1 MSTQPRPAGFG
12 TRAIEAASRP
22 PDVRQAPSAVPIY
35 QAATFC
41 AQDADELADVLAFR
55 LPGYAYARIEN
66 PTASALA
73 TAFAELHS
81 AEAGFAFGS
90 GMAAIHA
97 ALLALV
103 RAGDRIV
110 ATRGMYG
117 STRRLLDG
125 VFGRLGVTTDFV
137 DATDHPAVTAA
148 LARPARVLYLET
160 ISNPTLEVVDISQL
174 ATLARDRGAIAVVD
188 NTFASPYLCR
198 PIELGADLVVESC
211 TKWIAGHSDVI
222 SGALAGS
229 APLVE
234 SVREAAVETGGIASP
249 LSAFLTLRGL
259 MTLHVRM
266 DRHSDTALAL
276 ATAMEAYL
284 GMGAVRYPG
293 LPSHPQAEVARRVL
307 GSGGGLLT
315 LDLGGREAAARFI
328 DALRLPHR
336 TASLGSVFTFAVHPP
351 SHTHRGMSEAD
362 LEAAGIAPG
371 LVRVSVGLE
380 DVDDLLA
387 DVTSA
392 LEAAGPSSDSR
403 VSAEPD

>member
-1 MSTQPRPAGFG
+1 MSTPPRPAGFG

-35 QAATFC
+35 QAATFR
-41 AQDADELADVLAFR
+41 AQDAEELADVLAFR
-55 LPGYAYARIEN
+55 VPGYAYARIEN

-81 AEAGFAFGS
+81 AEAGFAFDS

-103 RAGDRIV
+103 RTGDRIV
-110 ATRGMYG
+110 ATRSIYG

-160 ISNPTLEVVDISQL
+160 ISNPTLEVADISQL
-174 ATLARDRGAIAVVD
+174 ATLARDRGAIVVVD

-229 APLVE
+229 SLLVK

-249 LSAFLTLRGL
+249 FSAFLTLRGL
-259 MTLHVRM
+259 QTLHVRM
-266 DRHSDTALAL
+266 DRHSDTARAL
-276 ATAMEAYL
+276 ATALQAIL
-284 GMGAVRYPG
+284 GSGAVRYPG

-307 GSGGGLLT
+307 DSGGGLLT
-315 LDLGGREAAARFI
+315 LDLGDREAAALFI
-328 DALRLPHR
+328 DTLTLPHR

-351 SHTHRGMSEAD
+351 SQTHRRMSLAE
-362 LEAAGIAPG
+362 LEAAGITPG
-371 LVRVSVGLE
+371 LVRISVGLE

-387 DVTSA
+387 DVDQA
-392 LEAAGPSSDSR
+392 LRAAGPH
-403 VSAEPD
+403 SAA